1 MFSSRSYQIVI
12 LASGLFM
19 ASLCGC
25 RANQG
30 NRPAV
35 LQQPGVVSNQPN
47 FGRQL
52 GQRASN
58 IAVNR
63 LINEGITR
71 VISGL

>member
-1 MFSSRSYQIVI
+1 MFSSRFYQIVV
-12 LASGLFM
+12 LASGLFI
-19 ASLCGC
+19 ATLCGC
-25 RANQG
+25 RASQAS
-30 NRPAV
+30 PA
-35 LQQPGVVSNQPN
+35 LSQQPGVVSNQPN

-52 GQRASN
+52 GQRAGN